1 MTDMAINPKEEVV
14 KEKEQGTP
22 FTTKDRWEV
31 LALLT
36 FGHVPDKVERITC
49 EGGPTIRLFTFPATS
64 LELWTQYKHGK
75 KLPVADI
82 RDVKRAE
89 EIFKG
94 FIRE

>member
-1 MTDMAINPKEEVV
+1 MAKKDDGAE
-14 KEKEQGTP
+14 TP
-22 FTTKDRWEV
+22 CSMVTTKDRWEI
-31 LALLT
+31 LTLLT
-36 FGHVPDKVERITC
+36 FGFVPDKVERVKTDS
-49 EGGPTIRLFTFPATS
+49 GQTISLFAFNTVAYPM
-64 LELWTQYKHGK
+64 LQDYKHGK

>member
-1 MTDMAINPKEEVV
+1 MAKTAELA
-14 KEKEQGTP
+14 EKENTRPCAGVM
-22 FTTKDRWEV
+22 TKDRWEV

-36 FGHVPDKVERITC
+36 FSHVPDSVERVRSENGQMISVFVFP
-49 EGGPTIRLFTFPATS
+49 PTAFQ
-64 LELWTQYKHGK
+64 LWQDYKHGK